1 MSFGGSTREKRMK
14 FNLLFVNLKK
24 YLRILFIFLLI
35 FQLND
40 LGSFALTMRDS
51 KEGNIIEELR
61 LNVPYKYKEVWLK
74 AEEEVWEPWLSKQE
88 GFLGR
93 QIFYND
99 EKEEALLLVN
109 WENRKLW
116 KKISNEEVNKIQ
128 RNFEENVKDKLDISN
143 NPFEFV
149 YEGELFKQQ

>member
-1 MSFGGSTREKRMK
+1 MK
-14 FNLLFVNLKK
+14 FKFIFDKFIKNIF
-24 YLRILFIFLLI
+24 YSSILFFLI
-35 FQLND
+35 FQNNVSILKAAPMINNNQI
-40 LGSFALTMRDS
+40 SVT
-51 KEGNIIEELR
+51 EELR
-61 LNVPYKYKEVWLK
+61 LNIPAKYKKAWLE
-74 AEEEVWEPWLSKQE
+74 AEKQIWEPWLAKQE

>member
-1 MSFGGSTREKRMK
+1 MK

-40 LGSFALTMRDS
+40 QGSFALTMRDS

-116 KKISNEEVNKIQ
+116 KKISIEEVNKIQ
-128 RNFEENVKDKLDISN
+128 SNFEENVKDKLDIST